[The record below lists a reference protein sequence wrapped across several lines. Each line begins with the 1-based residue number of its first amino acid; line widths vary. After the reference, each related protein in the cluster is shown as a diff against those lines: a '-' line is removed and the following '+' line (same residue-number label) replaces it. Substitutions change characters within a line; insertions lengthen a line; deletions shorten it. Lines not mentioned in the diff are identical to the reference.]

1 VQFYLLIKVIAGDDT
16 SVRKEIIT
24 DLKLNG
30 KLALVTASTS
40 GIGYAIAG
48 QLLEEGAR
56 VIVNGRSKETV
67 AQALQQLGARFG
79 ADRVL
84 PLVADVSRPGS
95 EADALAAYGEI
106 DILVNNAGMYELSD
120 FFTTTDEAWQRMFET
135 NVMSG
140 VRLSR
145 AYLGQMLKKG
155 QGRVIFIS
163 SEVALTPMAA
173 MAHYSASKATQLSI
187 ARSLAELT
195 KGTAVTVNTVL
206 PGPTETESLRAFI
219 ESVNPGVS
227 YAEAERKFMAE
238 NRPGSLIG
246 RLAKPAEVANVVTFL
261 ASERAAVINGAAIR
275 AEGGTVQTIA

>member
-1 VQFYLLIKVIAGDDT
+1 M
-16 SVRKEIIT
+16 

-40 GIGYAIAG
+40 GIGYAIAE

-56 VIVNGRSKETV
+56 VIVNGRSEASV
-67 AQALQQLGARFG
+67 AQAAQQLGAKFG
-79 ADRVL
+79 AERVL
-84 PLVADVSRPGS
+84 ALVADVSRQGS
-95 EADALAAYGEI
+95 EAEALAAYGEI

-120 FFTTTDEAWQRMFET
+120 FFATSDADWQRMFET

-206 PGPTETESLRAFI
+206 PGPTETESLKGFI
-219 ESVNPGVS
+219 ESVNPGIS
-227 YAEAERKFMAE
+227 YAEAERRFMAE
-238 NRPGSLIG
+238 NRPSSLIG
-246 RLAKPAEVANVVTFL
+246 RLAKPAEVANVVAFL
-261 ASERAAVINGAAIR
+261 SSERAAVINGAAIR